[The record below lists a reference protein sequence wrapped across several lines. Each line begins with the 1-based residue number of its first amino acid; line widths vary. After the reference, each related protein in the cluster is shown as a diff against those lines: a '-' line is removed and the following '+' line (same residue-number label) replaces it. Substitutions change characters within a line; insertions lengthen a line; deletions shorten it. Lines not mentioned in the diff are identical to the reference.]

1 MSVNTIGSNPAQTPA
16 ERNTSAQSSGSATQ
30 GGSVAAGTA
39 PSSATSGD
47 TVHISSK
54 AVDLQALEARINEL
68 PEVDRVRVTELRNQI
83 ANGQFEINSSRVAE
97 KILGF
102 DAALK

>member
-1 MSVNTIGSNPAQTPA
+1 MSINTIGNNPAQTA
-16 ERNTSAQSSGSATQ
+16 TERNSSAQSAAPANQGKAEAT
-30 GGSVAAGTA
+30 GTT

-68 PEVDRVRVTELRNQI
+68 PEVDRARVTELRNQI